1 VTNTLDTLRVEKLH
15 PHIAALVSG
24 VDLTQ
29 PLGESV
35 FNHIRDAF
43 DQYSVLVFRN
53 QAIDDD
59 QQVAFSR
66 RFNDLEKIS
75 FSGAAQNPY
84 VYRLSNVDEN
94 GHLLGLDTKKRVF
107 LKVNSRWHTDSSF
120 KPVTAMASILSGR
133 EIPVSEHA
141 DTDFASLRVGYA
153 SLPTARREALHALIA
168 VHHYGYSLSLI
179 GDGGVPQAELDA
191 LPPSQHPI
199 VRRHPGTGK
208 TSLFVSGHIESIIGM
223 SLDAERKLADE
234 LLRWCT
240 RPEYVYSH
248 RWEQHDLVM
257 WDNRC
262 ALHRATVIPEREIRR
277 VHRTTIIGE
286 GPVDPPSED

>member
-1 VTNTLDTLRVEKLH
+1 MTNTLDTLRVEKLH

-120 KPVTAMASILSGR
+120 KPVPAMASILSGR

-141 DTDFASLRVGYA
+141 DTDFASLRAGYA

-168 VHHYGYSLSLI
+168 VHYYGYSLSLI
-179 GDGGVPQAELDA
+179 GGRRTTSGARRPPAEPASDRA
-191 LPPSQHPI
+191 PPP
-199 VRRHPGTGK
+199 RHRQNE
-208 TSLFVSGHIESIIGM
+208 FICQ
-223 SLDAERKLADE
+223 
-234 LLRWCT
+234 W
-240 RPEYVYSH
+240 SH
-248 RWEQHDLVM
+248 RI
-257 WDNRC
+257 N
-262 ALHRATVIPEREIRR
+262 HRHVPRRRAQTRRR
-277 VHRTTIIGE
+277 VAAMVYPTRICL
-286 GPVDPPSED
+286 